1 MNRLAATRKG
11 VATRDALLD
20 HAYAIAAAHG
30 LEGLS
35 IGELARAAAMSKSG
49 VFAHFGSRE
58 DLQLA
63 VLDHAAQRFTDDVLV
78 PALRARRGCARLRAI
93 FLGWLDWVRDNRDG
107 CPILSAT
114 VEYDGRPGILRERI
128 VALQSRWR
136 SELRRAVQIAID
148 TGELPADTDPAQI
161 AFELFG
167 VVLVYHHDARL
178 LEVQTA
184 AQQALRAFERLLGP
198 ASP

>member
-20 HAYAIAAAHG
+20 HAYAIAAAQG

-35 IGELARAAAMSKSG
+35 LGELARLAGMSKSG

-63 VLDHAAQRFTDDVLV
+63 VLDHAAQRFTDEVLV
-78 PALRARRGCARLRAI
+78 PALRAKRGRARLRAI
-93 FLGWLDWVRDNRDG
+93 FVGWLDWVRDNRDG

-128 VALQSRWR
+128 VALQTRWR
-136 SELRRAVQIAID
+136 SELRRAVQMTID
-148 TGELPADTDPAQI
+148 AGELPPDTDAAQVG
-161 AFELFG
+161 FELFG
-167 VVLVYHHDARL
+167 LVLAYHHDARL
-178 LEVQTA
+178 FEIESA
-184 AQQALRAFERLLGP
+184 AQHALRAFDRLLG
-198 ASP
+198 SPVS